1 MYEPKKM
8 LKKAVEYMVISAIAF
23 TFLNVFVKQNSQFNV
38 YQIVFFRSVGSLF
51 FTIPFLLKNKISFI
65 GNKQKFLVFRALAG
79 LTSMIFFFKSMTL
92 LPVGTAVSIRYV
104 APIFA
109 AIFALIWLKE
119 KIKPIQWL
127 FLAVAFLGVLI
138 LKGFDTQVN
147 SIGLIFALS
156 SAAFTGVVFIL
167 LRKIGDADHPVV
179 VVNYFMIIA
188 AIIAGIIMV
197 PYWKTPV
204 GVEWLL
210 LLSLGVFGYYGQLY
224 MTKAFQKVETN
235 TIAPLKYLEVIFT
248 LLIGIVWLHENY
260 TIWSLLGITLIIA
273 GLTLNVFAKRR

>member
-1 MYEPKKM
+1 
-8 LKKAVEYMVISAIAF
+8 MVISAIAF

-51 FTIPFLLKNKISFI
+51 FTVPFLLKNKISFI
-65 GNKQKFLVFRALAG
+65 GNKQKLLVYRALAG
-79 LTSMIFFFKSMTL
+79 LTSMILFFKSMTL
-92 LPVGTAVSIRYV
+92 LPAGTAVSLRYV

-109 AIFALIWLKE
+109 AVFALIWLKE
-119 KIKPIQWL
+119 KIKSFQWL

-138 LKGFDTQVN
+138 LKGFDTQIN
-147 SIGLIFALS
+147 SIGMIFALS
-156 SAAFTGVVFIL
+156 SAAFTGAVFIL

-188 AIIAGIIMV
+188 AIIAGIMMI

-204 GVEWLL
+204 GIEWIL

-248 LLIGIVWLHENY
+248 LLIGIVWFRENY

-273 GLTLNVFAKRR
+273 GLTLNVFVKRR

>member
-1 MYEPKKM
+1 MNERKRM
-8 LKKAVEYMVISAIAF
+8 LVKAVKYMVISAIAF
-23 TFLNVFVKQNSQFNV
+23 TFLNVFVKQNFRFNV

-51 FTIPFLLKNKISFI
+51 FTIPFLLKNNISFI
-65 GNKQKFLVFRALAG
+65 GNKQKILVFRALAG
-79 LTSMIFFFKSMTL
+79 LASMILFFKSMTL
-92 LPVGTAVSIRYV
+92 LPVGTAVTLRYV

-109 AIFALIWLKE
+109 TIFALFWLKE
-119 KIKPIQWL
+119 KMKTFQWL
-127 FLAVAFLGVLI
+127 FLAVAFSGVLI

-147 SIGLIFALS
+147 SLGMIFALS
-156 SAAFTGVVFIL
+156 SAAFTGIVFIL

-188 AIIAGIIMV
+188 AIIAGVLMI
-197 PYWKTPV
+197 PYWKNPA

-248 LLIGIVWLHENY
+248 LLLGIVWFQENY
-260 TIWSLLGITLIIA
+260 TIWSFIGIALIII
-273 GLTLNVFAKRR
+273 GLTLNVFAKGR

>member
-1 MYEPKKM
+1 
-8 LKKAVEYMVISAIAF
+8 MVISAIAF

-51 FTIPFLLKNKISFI
+51 FTIPFLLKSKISFI
-65 GNKQKFLVFRALAG
+65 GNKQKLLVFRALAG
-79 LTSMIFFFKSMTL
+79 LTSMILFFKSMTL
-92 LPVGTAVSIRYV
+92 LPVGTAVSLRYV

-119 KIKPIQWL
+119 KIKPFQWL

-188 AIIAGIIMV
+188 AIIAGIMMI

-204 GVEWLL
+204 GIEWML

-224 MTKAFQKVETN
+224 MTKAFQKVEAN

-248 LLIGIVWLHENY
+248 LLIGIVWFHENY

-273 GLTLNVFAKRR
+273 GLTLNVFAKKE

>member
-1 MYEPKKM
+1 
-8 LKKAVEYMVISAIAF
+8 MVISAIAF

-51 FTIPFLLKNKISFI
+51 FTVPFLLKNKISFI
-65 GNKQKFLVFRALAG
+65 GNKQKLLVYRALAG
-79 LTSMIFFFKSMTL
+79 LTSMILFFKSMTL
-92 LPVGTAVSIRYV
+92 LPVGTAVSLRYV

-109 AIFALIWLKE
+109 AVFALIWLKE
-119 KIKPIQWL
+119 KIKSFQWL

-138 LKGFDTQVN
+138 LKGFDTQIN
-147 SIGLIFALS
+147 SIGMIFALS
-156 SAAFTGVVFIL
+156 SAAFTGAVFIL

-188 AIIAGIIMV
+188 AIIAGIMMI

-204 GVEWLL
+204 GIEWIL

-248 LLIGIVWLHENY
+248 LLIGIVWFRENY

-273 GLTLNVFAKRR
+273 GLTLNVFVKRR

>member
-1 MYEPKKM
+1 M

-51 FTIPFLLKNKISFI
+51 FSIPFLVKNKISFI
-65 GNKQKFLVFRALAG
+65 GNKQKLLVLRALAG
-79 LTSMIFFFKSMTL
+79 LTSMILFFKSMTL
-92 LPVGTAVSIRYV
+92 LPVGTAVSLRYV

-119 KIKPIQWL
+119 KIKPVQWL

-147 SIGLIFALS
+147 SLGLVFALS
-156 SAAFTGVVFIL
+156 SAAFTGIVFIL

-179 VVNYFMIIA
+179 VVNYFMIIGT
-188 AIIAGIIMV
+188 IIAGLLMI
-197 PYWKTPV
+197 PFWKTPV

-210 LLSLGVFGYYGQLY
+210 LLSLGVFGYFGQLY
-224 MTKAFQKVETN
+224 MTKAFQQVETN

-248 LLIGIVWLHENY
+248 LLIGIVWFQEKY

-273 GLTLNVFAKRR
+273 GLTLNVFTKKD

>member
-1 MYEPKKM
+1 M
-8 LKKAVEYMVISAIAF
+8 LRKAIKYMVISAIAF

-38 YQIVFFRSVGSLF
+38 YQIVFFRSLGSLF

-65 GNKQKFLVFRALAG
+65 GNRQKLLFFRAIAG
-79 LTSMIFFFKSMTL
+79 LISMILFFKSMTL
-92 LPVGTAVSIRYV
+92 LSVGTAVSLRYV
-104 APIFA
+104 APIFG

-119 KIKPIQWL
+119 KINPFQWL

-138 LKGFDTQVN
+138 LKGFDTQIN
-147 SIGLIFALS
+147 SVGMIFALT

-179 VVNYFMIIA
+179 VVNYFMIIGA
-188 AIIAGIIMV
+188 VVAGVLMI
-197 PYWKTPV
+197 PYWKTPE
-204 GVEWLL
+204 GIEWLL
-210 LLSLGVFGYYGQLY
+210 LLSLGVFGYFGQLY

-248 LLIGIVWLHENY
+248 LLIGIVWFQESY
-260 TIWSLLGITLIIA
+260 TVWSLLGIMLIIA

>member
-1 MYEPKKM
+1 MYELKKL
-8 LKKAVEYMVISAIAF
+8 LKKAVGYMVISAIAF

-51 FTIPFLLKNKISFI
+51 FTVPFLLKNKISFI
-65 GNKQKFLVFRALAG
+65 GNKQKLLVYRALAG
-79 LTSMIFFFKSMTL
+79 LTSMILFFKSMTL
-92 LPVGTAVSIRYV
+92 LPAGTAVSLRYV

-109 AIFALIWLKE
+109 AVFALIWLKE
-119 KIKPIQWL
+119 KIKSFQWL

-138 LKGFDTQVN
+138 LKGFDTQIN
-147 SIGLIFALS
+147 SIGMIFALS
-156 SAAFTGVVFIL
+156 SAAFTGAVFIL

-188 AIIAGIIMV
+188 AIIAGIMMI

-204 GVEWLL
+204 GIEWIL

-248 LLIGIVWLHENY
+248 LLIGIVWFRENY

-273 GLTLNVFAKRR
+273 GLTLNVFVKRR

>member
-65 GNKQKFLVFRALAG
+65 GNKQKLLVLRAIAG
-79 LTSMIFFFKSMTL
+79 LTSMVLFFKSMTL
-92 LPVGTAVSIRYV
+92 LPVGTAVSLRYV

-119 KIKPIQWL
+119 KIKPFQWL

-188 AIIAGIIMV
+188 AIIAGIMMI

-204 GVEWLL
+204 GVEWML

-248 LLIGIVWLHENY
+248 LLIGIVWFHENY

-273 GLTLNVFAKRR
+273 GLTLNVFAKRE

>member
-1 MYEPKKM
+1 MYELKKL
-8 LKKAVEYMVISAIAF
+8 LKKAVGYMVISAIAF

-51 FTIPFLLKNKISFI
+51 FTVPFLLKNKISFI
-65 GNKQKFLVFRALAG
+65 GNKQKLLVYRALAG
-79 LTSMIFFFKSMTL
+79 LTSMILFFKSMTL
-92 LPVGTAVSIRYV
+92 LPVGTAVSLRYV

-109 AIFALIWLKE
+109 AVFALIWLKE
-119 KIKPIQWL
+119 KIKSFQWL

-138 LKGFDTQVN
+138 LKGFDTQIN
-147 SIGLIFALS
+147 SIGMIFALS
-156 SAAFTGVVFIL
+156 SAAFTGAVFIL

-188 AIIAGIIMV
+188 AIIAGIMMI

-204 GVEWLL
+204 GIEWIL

-248 LLIGIVWLHENY
+248 LLIGIVWFRENY

-273 GLTLNVFAKRR
+273 GLTLNVFVKRR

>member
-1 MYEPKKM
+1 MYELKKL
-8 LKKAVEYMVISAIAF
+8 LKKAVGYMVISAIAF

-51 FTIPFLLKNKISFI
+51 FTVPFLLKNKISFI
-65 GNKQKFLVFRALAG
+65 GNKQKLLVYRALAG
-79 LTSMIFFFKSMTL
+79 LTSMILFFKSMTL
-92 LPVGTAVSIRYV
+92 LPVGTAVSLRYV

-109 AIFALIWLKE
+109 AVFALIWLKE
-119 KIKPIQWL
+119 KIKSFQWL

-138 LKGFDTQVN
+138 LKGFDTQIN
-147 SIGLIFALS
+147 SIGIIFALS
-156 SAAFTGVVFIL
+156 SAAFTGAVFIL

-188 AIIAGIIMV
+188 AIIAGIMMI

-204 GVEWLL
+204 GIEWIL

-248 LLIGIVWLHENY
+248 LLIGIVWFRENY

-273 GLTLNVFAKRR
+273 GLTLNVFVKRR

>member
-1 MYEPKKM
+1 
-8 LKKAVEYMVISAIAF
+8 
-23 TFLNVFVKQNSQFNV
+23 
-38 YQIVFFRSVGSLF
+38 
-51 FTIPFLLKNKISFI
+51 
-65 GNKQKFLVFRALAG
+65 
-79 LTSMIFFFKSMTL
+79 MILFFKSMTL
-92 LPVGTAVSIRYV
+92 LPVGTAVSLRYV

-119 KIKPIQWL
+119 KIKPVQWL

-147 SIGLIFALS
+147 SLGLVFALS
-156 SAAFTGVVFIL
+156 SAAFTGMVFIL

-179 VVNYFMIIA
+179 VVNYFMIIGT
-188 AIIAGIIMV
+188 IIAGLLMI
-197 PYWKTPV
+197 PFWKTPV

-224 MTKAFQKVETN
+224 MTKAFQQVETN

-248 LLIGIVWLHENY
+248 LLIGIVWFQENY
-260 TIWSLLGITLIIA
+260 TISSLLGITLIIA
-273 GLTLNVFAKRR
+273 GLTLNVFTKKD

>member
-1 MYEPKKM
+1 MNKPKTM

-65 GNKQKFLVFRALAG
+65 GNKQKLLIFRALAG
-79 LTSMIFFFKSMTL
+79 LTSMILFFKSMTL
-92 LPVGTAVSIRYV
+92 LPIGTAVSLRYV

-127 FLAVAFLGVLI
+127 FLAVAFLGILI

-156 SAAFTGVVFIL
+156 SAAFTGIVFIL
-167 LRKIGDADHPVV
+167 LRKIGEADHPVV

-188 AIIAGIIMV
+188 TFVAGILMI
-197 PYWKTPV
+197 PYWKTPI

-224 MTKAFQKVETN
+224 MTKAFQITETN

-248 LLIGIVWLHENY
+248 LLIGIVWFHENY

-273 GLTLNVFAKRR
+273 GLTLNVFAKKD